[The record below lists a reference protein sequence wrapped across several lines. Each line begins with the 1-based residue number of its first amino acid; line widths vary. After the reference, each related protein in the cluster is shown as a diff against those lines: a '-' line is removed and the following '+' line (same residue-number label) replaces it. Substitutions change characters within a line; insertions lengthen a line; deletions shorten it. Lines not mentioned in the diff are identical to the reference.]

1 MKKLL
6 VIFAITILAAGC
18 RGPQGP
24 QGPQGP
30 AGSLNK
36 FTLEYTIYSQDWST
50 DFDNNGNFI
59 GYWHEIELPELTR
72 NIYETGLYA
81 AYLWDNNIQIPLPL
95 IVYNETD
102 GSLWQK
108 KISCD
113 FAIGS
118 AAIYY
123 QENDFMNENQSPATM
138 TFRIQ
143 LVW

>member
-6 VIFAITILAAGC
+6 VILTVTILAAGC

-36 FTLEYTIYSQDWST
+36 FTLEYTVYSRDW
-50 DFDNNGNFI
+50 DAEFDSFGNFI
-59 GYWHEIELPELTR
+59 GYWHEIDLPELTR
-72 NIYETGLYA
+72 NIYETGLYS
-81 AYLWDNNIQIPLPL
+81 AYLWDDNIQIPLPL

-102 GSLWQK
+102 GALWEK

-118 AAIYY
+118 AAVYY
-123 QENDFMNENQSPATM
+123 QENDFMNDGYKPEDM